1 MIGFLLSLIGL
12 LAVIAISLIV
22 GMALGL
28 YIFLELT
35 KDKLDYL
42 EYQEFKKL
50 TDKVF
55 DKNQ

>member
-1 MIGFLLSLIGL
+1 MIGFLLSLVGL

-35 KDKLDYL
+35 KDKLDYS

-55 DKNQ
+55 DKN